1 MESTA
6 SFIITST
13 LVLGF
18 ILAILIL
25 LLLKMEH
32 KPAKKKMPPIANS
45 GPKRPNPP
53 YVINIKSTESRAY
66 GAICI
71 LQKDVE
77 FDYGRDVIREV
88 QNELSTIKSS
98 IELMGETPYDDIR
111 QSRYLAILHTLDRLK
126 NLTSLREGDI
136 MTIKDELKRYKNSM

>member
-18 ILAILIL
+18 ILAILIF

-32 KPAKKKMPPIANS
+32 KPVKRKMPPINNS

-53 YVINIKSTESRAY
+53 YVINIKSNESRAF

-71 LQKDVE
+71 MKRDIE
-77 FDYGRDVIREV
+77 FNYGRDVLREV

-98 IELMGETPYDDIR
+98 IELMKETPYDDIR

-126 NLTSLREGDI
+126 NLTSLKEGDLI
-136 MTIKDELKRYKNSM
+136 TIKDELKRYKNSM

>member
-13 LVLGF
+13 LVLGL
-18 ILAILIL
+18 ILAILIF

-32 KPAKKKMPPIANS
+32 KPAKKKMPPVTQK
-45 GPKRPNPP
+45 GPRRPNPP
-53 YVINIKSTESRAY
+53 YIINIKSTESRAF

-71 LQKDVE
+71 IKKDVE
-77 FDYGRDVIREV
+77 FDYGRDVFREV
-88 QNELSTIKSS
+88 QNEMSTIKSS
-98 IELMGETPYDDIR
+98 IDLLAETPYDDIR

-126 NLTSLREGDI
+126 NLTSLSESQLI
-136 MTIKDELKRYKNSM
+136 SIKDELKRYKTSI

>member
-18 ILAILIL
+18 ILAILIF

-32 KPAKKKMPPIANS
+32 KPAKRKMPPVEHS

-53 YVINIKSTESRAY
+53 YIINIKSTESRAF

-71 LQKDVE
+71 MNRDIE
-77 FDYGRDVIREV
+77 FSYGRDVFREV
-88 QNELSTIKSS
+88 QNEMSTIKSS
-98 IELMGETPYDDIR
+98 IDLMSETPYEDIR
-111 QSRYLAILHTLDRLK
+111 QSRYLAILHTLDRIK
-126 NLTSLREGDI
+126 NLTSLREGDLI
-136 MTIKDELKRYKNSM
+136 TIKDELKRYKNSI

>member
-1 MESTA
+1 M
-6 SFIITST
+6 
-13 LVLGF
+13 VLGV
-18 ILAILIL
+18 ILAILIF

-32 KPAKKKMPPIANS
+32 KPAKRKLPIDTQN

-71 LQKDVE
+71 MKRDAE
-77 FDYGRDVIREV
+77 FDYGRDVFREV
-88 QNELSTIKSS
+88 QNEMSTIKSS
-98 IELMGETPYDDIR
+98 IDLLSETPYDDIR

-126 NLTSLREGDI
+126 NLTSLRESDLI
-136 MTIKDELKRYKNSM
+136 AVKDELKRYKNSI